1 MSLTWR
7 SGFFAPAI
15 VDNVRFDDSTMQS
28 ELFGPI
34 FPVLTF
40 DSEQEVAM
48 NVNLHHPQPLAA
60 YVFSR
65 SLQRARTL
73 IDAIP
78 AGDAGINAL
87 MLHAASHYLPFGGG
101 RLVRDGL
108 LSWRVFLSGLYA
120 SEVAAREK
128 IKLTPPAC
136 FSPVE
141 HCVSDPAY
149 WLSH

>member
-1 MSLTWR
+1 
-7 SGFFAPAI
+7 
-15 VDNVRFDDSTMQS
+15 MQS

-87 MLHAASHYLPFGGG
+87 MLHAASHYLPFGGVG
-101 RLVRDGL
+101 SSGMGCYHGEFSYQAFTHPKSLRVR
-108 LSWRVFLSGLYA
+108 
-120 SEVAAREK
+120 K
-128 IKLTPPAC
+128 
-136 FSPVE
+136 
-141 HCVSDPAY
+141 
-149 WLSH
+149 